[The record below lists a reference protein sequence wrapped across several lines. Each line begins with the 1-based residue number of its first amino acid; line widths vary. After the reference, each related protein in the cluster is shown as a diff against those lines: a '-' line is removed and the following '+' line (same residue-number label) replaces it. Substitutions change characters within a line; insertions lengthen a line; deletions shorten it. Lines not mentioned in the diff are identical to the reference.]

1 MVQTVNVYFFREYQ
15 NIVGRMVSV
24 NRGKNHSFYCKKINI
39 VYFSPDILIKLNT
52 YILSMKIALCQ
63 IDPIIGNLEYNKQ
76 KIIAGYKKAVEARV
90 DIAIFPELSL
100 VGYPPLDLVEKQEF
114 RSAVKKSITEIASVT
129 NEVGLIFGSITEDDD
144 NVGTDIHNSALLCF
158 NGKVQF
164 IQHKTLIPNYDVF
177 DEMRYFD
184 PADNVSVFEFKGE
197 KLGISI
203 CEDIWNDADYW
214 YRRRYRKDPISDLL
228 NQKASVLIN
237 ISASPYSYGK
247 RASRKE
253 MLSALTK
260 KDKIP
265 LAYVCC
271 VGAQTDLIFDGAS
284 MCFNSDGEL
293 VLLGESFKE
302 DFIIFD
308 TRDNYQPIKN
318 CENSFEEEVYNSL
331 VFGLQEYCNKL
342 GFKKVLVGLS
352 GGMDSALV
360 TSIAV
365 DALGVENVH
374 VILMPSKYSSE
385 GSIIDS
391 LELINNLG
399 IKSDNVSIQPVVD
412 KIIDQLN
419 PIMDLSIKQVA
430 EENLQSRT
438 RGIYLMA
445 YSNTHGHLLL
455 TTGNKSEMA
464 VGYCTLYGD
473 MCGGL
478 AVIADV
484 YKTDVYRLA
493 NYVNRKSEIIPKII
507 FEKAPSAE
515 LKPNQT
521 DQDTLPPY
529 ELLDKILRMY
539 LEENK
544 EYNEIKEIIG
554 DEVIVKKILRM
565 VDLNEFKRYQAAPA
579 LRVSSKAFGY
589 GRRYPIV
596 QGWRK

>member
-1 MVQTVNVYFFREYQ
+1 
-15 NIVGRMVSV
+15 
-24 NRGKNHSFYCKKINI
+24 
-39 VYFSPDILIKLNT
+39 
-52 YILSMKIALCQ
+52 MKIALCQ
-63 IDPIIGNLEYNKQ
+63 IDPIIGDLEYNKQ
-76 KIIAGYKKAVEARV
+76 KILNGYKKAVESKV
-90 DIAIFPELSL
+90 DLAIFPELSL
-100 VGYPPLDLVEKQEF
+100 VGYPPLDLVEKLEF
-114 RSAVKKSITEIASVT
+114 RNAVKKYVNEIASST
-129 NEVGLIFGSITEDDD
+129 NEVGLIFGTITEDDD
-144 NVGTDIHNSALLCF
+144 NIGTDIHNSAILCF

-164 IQHKTLIPNYDVF
+164 VQHKTLIPNYDVF

-184 PADNVSVFEFKGE
+184 PADSVKVFEFKGE

-214 YRRRYRKDPISDLL
+214 YRRRYRKDPIKDLI
-228 NQKASVLIN
+228 NQGATILLN

-247 RASRKE
+247 RAARKE

-260 KDKIP
+260 KDRIP

-284 MCFNSDGEL
+284 MCFNANGEL
-293 VLLGESFKE
+293 VLLGKSFEE

-308 TRDNYQPIKN
+308 TDESYNEITE
-318 CENSFEEEVYNSL
+318 CEKHFEEEVYNSL
-331 VFGLQEYCNKL
+331 VFGLREYCNKL
-342 GFKKVLVGLS
+342 NFKDVLIGLS

-360 TSIAV
+360 TCIAV
-365 DALGVENVH
+365 DAMGADHVH

-385 GSIIDS
+385 GSIKDS
-391 LELINNLG
+391 VELIKNLK
-399 IKSDNVSIQPVVD
+399 IKYDNVSIQPIVD
-412 KIIDQLN
+412 KINDQIN
-419 PIMDLSIKQVA
+419 PIVNFSIKPIT

-445 YSNTHGHLLL
+445 YSNNNGHLLL

-484 YKTDVYRLA
+484 YKTDVYKLA
-493 NYVNRKSEIIPKII
+493 NYVNSKSEIIPKII

-515 LKPNQT
+515 LKPNQK

-529 ELLDKILRMY
+529 ELLDNILRMY

-554 DEVIVKKILRM
+554 DEMIVKKVLRM

>member
-1 MVQTVNVYFFREYQ
+1 
-15 NIVGRMVSV
+15 
-24 NRGKNHSFYCKKINI
+24 
-39 VYFSPDILIKLNT
+39 
-52 YILSMKIALCQ
+52 MKIALCQ

-76 KIIAGYKKAVEARV
+76 KILNGYKKAIEAKAEL
-90 DIAIFPELSL
+90 AIFPELSL
-100 VGYPPLDLVEKQEF
+100 VGYPPLDLVEKKEF
-114 RSAVKKSITEIASVT
+114 RNTVNKAAQEIASQT
-129 NEVGLIFGSITEDDD
+129 KNVGLLFGSISEDYDKI
-144 NVGTDIHNSALLCF
+144 GTDIHNSAILCF
-158 NGKVQF
+158 DGKIQF

-184 PADNVSVFEFKGE
+184 SAENVTVFDFKGE

-214 YRRRYRKDPISDLL
+214 YRRRYRKDPIQELL
-228 NQKASVLIN
+228 KQKASVLIN

-247 RASRKE
+247 RAARKE
-253 MLSALTK
+253 MLSVLTK
-260 KDKIP
+260 RDELP

-284 MCFNSDGEL
+284 MCFDANGNL
-293 VLLGESFKE
+293 VQIGKSFEE
-302 DFIIFD
+302 DFILFD
-308 TRDNYQPIKN
+308 TKRKYVPIEK
-318 CENSFEEEVYNSL
+318 CEESFEEEVYKSL
-331 VFGLQEYCNKL
+331 VFGLKEYCNKL
-342 GFKKVLVGLS
+342 KFNKVLVGLS

-360 TSIAV
+360 TCVAV
-365 DALGVENVH
+365 DALGAENVH
-374 VILMPSKYSSE
+374 VIIMPSKYSSS
-385 GSIIDS
+385 GSVTDS
-391 LELINNLG
+391 ELLVKNLG
-399 IKSDNVSIQPVVD
+399 IKADNISIQPVVD
-412 KIIDQLN
+412 EIINQFRYNLKND
-419 PIMDLSIKQVA
+419 IKSLT
-430 EENLQSRT
+430 EENLQARV
-438 RGIYLMA
+438 RGIYLMT
-445 YSNTHGHLLL
+445 YSNDHGHLLL

-484 YKTDVYRLA
+484 YKTDIYRIA
-493 NYVNRKSEIIPKII
+493 NYINKDKEIIPRAII
-507 FEKAPSAE
+507 NKAPSAE

-544 EYNEIKEIIG
+544 EYNEIKEIID
-554 DEVIVKKILRM
+554 DELTVKKVLQM
-565 VDLNEFKRYQAAPA
+565 VDLNEFKRNQAAPA